1 MLIFSIK
8 LGTIYMLYKGEF
20 MAIRIFFIELLMK
33 LSFSKKQSCVY
44 FDDVTKIAGYA
55 DQDKALGGV

>member
-1 MLIFSIK
+1 
-8 LGTIYMLYKGEF
+8 

-33 LSFSKKQSCVY
+33 LSFSRAQTCAY
-44 FDDVTKIAGYA
+44 FDDVTRIAGYA

>member
-1 MLIFSIK
+1 MLIFLVK

-33 LSFSKKQSCVY
+33 LSFSKAQTCVY
-44 FDDVTKIAGYA
+44 FDDVTKIAGLS
-55 DQDKALGGV
+55 DFNKSLQ

>member
-1 MLIFSIK
+1 MLIFWIK

-33 LSFSKKQSCVY
+33 LSFSKAQTCVY
-44 FDDVTKIAGYA
+44 FDDVTKIAGPS
-55 DQDKALGGV
+55 DFNKSLQ